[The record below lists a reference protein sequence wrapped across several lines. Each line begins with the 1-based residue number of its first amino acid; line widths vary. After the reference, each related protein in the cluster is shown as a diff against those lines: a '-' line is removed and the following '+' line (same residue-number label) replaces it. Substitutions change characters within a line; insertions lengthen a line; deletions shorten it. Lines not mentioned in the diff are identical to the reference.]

1 MALDAPLNRCYAVS
15 VVSANETKQA
25 EHSFYEDAGRTLTR
39 LRSNLSEV
47 IAAVPDVVRK
57 GADLHRALRIDR
69 TLSWKIFKIANAID
83 PVAAGTHVPSR
94 GNLRSF
100 LRAASEQGVPE
111 SLIEAASDAA
121 DEFEKM
127 VASHAGDRPTFDSMI
142 SALGSDETAEQLNL
156 VHRRQAFRAQRH
168 ILGVQAETQLKL
180 VAIQPSDDP
189 ALLDGIR
196 VEGFVGLRQLRD
208 NAPLIIS
215 YSGARNDDGSVVEI
229 KREPLEPVSE
239 PHGVALLR
247 DFCSK
252 PLPELRAV
260 EVQAGFV
267 NGEIVTRDVGNRA
280 AVTCMEGHLAR
291 GPLQRYSVE
300 GDRICGN
307 VLTVR
312 TPVEVAILDLL
323 VHEDTYGPIEP
334 SVFVHA
340 EHTGE
345 MLWDGLIHKRHRL
358 PIHHSV
364 VSLGK
369 GPSALHTPDVPRY
382 AEMARHVF
390 KRAGWE
396 AERFDVYRC
405 RIEYPVMPSS
415 VVVQFGLLDGP

>member
-1 MALDAPLNRCYAVS
+1 M
-15 VVSANETKQA
+15 SANETKQP
-25 EHSFYEDAGRTLTR
+25 EHSFYEDVGRTLTR
-39 LRSNLSEV
+39 LRSDLSEV
-47 IAAVPDVVRK
+47 IAAIPDVVRK
-57 GADLHRALRIDR
+57 GADLHRALHIDR
-69 TLSWKIFKIANAID
+69 TLSWKVFKIASAVD
-83 PVAAGTHVPSR
+83 PVAAGPHVPSR

-100 LRAASEQGVPE
+100 LRAAAKQGVPE
-111 SLIEAASDAA
+111 RLIEAASNSA

-127 VASHAGDRPTFDSMI
+127 VTRHAGDRPTFDSMV
-142 SALGSDETAEQLNL
+142 SALGSEETAEQLNL

-168 ILGVQAETQLKL
+168 ILGVHAETHLKF
-180 VAIQPSDDP
+180 VAMQPSDDP
-189 ALLDGIR
+189 MWLDGVR

-215 YSGARNDDGSVVEI
+215 YSGTRNDDGSVVEV
-229 KREPLEPVSE
+229 KREPLESVSE

-260 EVQAGFV
+260 QAQAGIV
-267 NGEIVTRDVGNRA
+267 VGEIVSRDIGKCA

-291 GPLQRYSVE
+291 KPVQRYSTE
-300 GDRICGN
+300 GNRKGGSAIA
-307 VLTVR
+307 VR

-323 VHEDTYGPIEP
+323 LHEDTYGPIEP

-340 EHTGE
+340 EHAGE
-345 MLWDGLIHKRHRL
+345 MPWDGLIHGRHRL
-358 PIHHSV
+358 PTHHSV
-364 VSLGK
+364 VYLGK
-369 GPSALHTPDVPRY
+369 GPTALHTPDIPRH

-390 KRAGWE
+390 KRVGWE

-415 VVVQFGLLDGP
+415 IGVAFDLPDAPTNRDAAGGE

>member
-1 MALDAPLNRCYAVS
+1 VK
-15 VVSANETKQA
+15 ETEKRTGR
-25 EHSFYEDAGRTLTR
+25 SFHEDAARTLTR
-39 LRSNLSEV
+39 LRSELSEV
-47 IAAVPDVVRK
+47 IAALPDDVRK

-69 TLSWKIFKIANAID
+69 KLSWKVFKVARATD
-83 PVAAGTHVPSR
+83 PVAVGPHVPSR

-100 LRAASEQGVPE
+100 LRAATKQGVPE
-111 SLIEAASDAA
+111 RLIEAASNAA

-127 VASHAGDRPTFDSMI
+127 VARHAGDRSTFDSMV

-168 ILGVQAETQLKL
+168 ILGVQAETQLKF
-180 VAIQPSDDP
+180 AAMQPSDAP
-189 ALLDGIR
+189 MMLDGIR
-196 VEGFVGLRQLRD
+196 VEGFVGLRQLRG

-215 YSGARNDDGSVVEI
+215 YSGVRSDDGSVVEI

-252 PLPELRAV
+252 PLPELRGV
-260 EVQAGFV
+260 QVQAGFV
-267 NGEIVTRDVGNRA
+267 NGEIRSRDVGKCA
-280 AVTCMEGHLAR
+280 AVTCMEGHLTRRAV
-291 GPLQRYSVE
+291 QRYRTE
-300 GDRICGN
+300 CDRIGAT
-307 VLTVR
+307 VVTVR

-323 VHEDTYGPIEP
+323 LHEDTYGRIEP
-334 SVFVHA
+334 SMFVHA
-340 EHTGE
+340 EHAGE

-364 VSLGK
+364 VYLGK
-369 GPSALHTPDVPRY
+369 GPTALHTPDVPRY

-390 KRAGWE
+390 GRAGWE

-415 VVVQFGLLDGP
+415 IGVAFDLPDAPTECGTGDRE